1 MNLGCLAS
9 TALDIYGWVILSAIL
24 LSWFQVPTDHP
35 IGAVKRGVAAVTE
48 PVLAPI
54 RRVIPAVRLGNAAL
68 DLSPL
73 ILLIAVRILAGL
85 IPC

>member
-1 MNLGCLAS
+1 MNPLCWVS
-9 TALDIYGWVILSAIL
+9 IALDVYGWVILAAIL
-24 LSWFQVPTDHP
+24 LSWFPVPTDHP
-35 IGAVKRGVAAVTE
+35 IGAVKRGVSAVTE

-54 RRVIPAVRLGNAAL
+54 RRILPPVRLGGAGI

-73 ILLIAVRILAGL
+73 VLLLGVRLLAGV

>member
-1 MNLGCLAS
+1 MNPLCWVAA
-9 TALDIYGWVILSAIL
+9 ALDIYGWVILAAIL

-35 IGAVKRGVAAVTE
+35 IGAVKRGVSAITD
-48 PVLAPI
+48 PVLRPI
-54 RRVIPAVRLGNAAL
+54 RRVVPDVRLGGAAI

-73 ILLIAVRILAGL
+73 ILLLAVRLLAGV